1 MAYLYVIGGLLLLG
15 VGGEIVVRGAVDLAA
30 RLGVS
35 KLLIGLVVVA
45 FGTSSPEIVVAVEA
59 VLANKPDIAV
69 GNVVGSNIA
78 NTLLVLGLGALVYPI
93 HCRNEVVERDLVVM
107 LAVTGFFIM
116 LAYRGEIGALQGQ
129 FMLGVLLGYFLYA
142 YFEEKV
148 RGFSVGT
155 LQYNIEAEHEFLPA
169 RLRFGFLIDLLSFVA
184 GFAAL
189 IFGARFIV
197 SGATELALQFG
208 VTEGAI
214 GLTIVA
220 VGTSLPEIATIFVA
234 AVRKHPEIAVG
245 GIIGSNIINVLAVL
259 GIAAWFQPVVIS
271 PDFLDFDLWV
281 MLGAA
286 LVVMPFMLT
295 NWRISRLEGLILL
308 LGYGAFVYVT
318 YASLPPLI

>member
-1 MAYLYVIGGLLLLG
+1 MAYLYLIGGLLLLG
-15 VGGEIVVRGAVDLAA
+15 VGGEIVVRGAVDLSA

-59 VLANKPDIAV
+59 VLAGKPDIAV
-69 GNVVGSNIA
+69 GNVIGSNIA
-78 NTLLVLGLGALVYPI
+78 NILLVLGLGALIFPI
-93 HCRNEVVERDLVVM
+93 HCRNEVVQRDLVVM
-107 LAVTGFFIM
+107 LSVTGFFIW
-116 LAYRGEIGALQGQ
+116 LAHRGEIGALQGQ
-129 FMLGVLLGYFLYA
+129 FMLGVLLVYFLYS

-197 SGATELALQFG
+197 NGASALALQFG

-220 VGTSLPEIATIFVA
+220 IGTSLPEIATIFVA
-234 AVRKHPEIAVG
+234 ALRKHPEIAVG
-245 GIIGSNIINVLAVL
+245 GVIGSNIINVLAVL
-259 GIAAWFQPVVIS
+259 GIAALFEPVVIS
-271 PDFLDFDLWV
+271 AAFLDTELWV

-286 LVVMPFMLT
+286 VLIMPFMLT
-295 NWRISRLEGLILL
+295 DWRISRWEGLALL
-308 LGYGAFVYVT
+308 AGYAAFVYMT
-318 YASLPPLI
+318 YASLPELI